1 MKSINEY
8 IQLLAVYMQTH
19 ASVYHIKRMGIFGS
33 VARGEQT
40 ENSDIDICYEGEAP
54 TLFTLVRIKYELEAL
69 LGRPVD
75 LVRVREKMDEVLKQ
89 PFKRKLFMYDVK
101 VLHLLDKVIESLEVI
116 QQRTENIHCTN
127 DFLDSATGT
136 LLLDGVCMKLIATGE
151 SIKNLDKLTAGNLLI
166 YYPQIPWREVMGM
179 RDIIVHHYFEVDAD
193 VIFNTVKENIPL
205 LMDTLLQM
213 REDLKE

>member
-1 MKSINEY
+1 
-8 IQLLAVYMQTH
+8 
-19 ASVYHIKRMGIFGS
+19 
-33 VARGEQT
+33 
-40 ENSDIDICYEGEAP
+40 
-54 TLFTLVRIKYELEAL
+54 
-69 LGRPVD
+69 
-75 LVRVREKMDEVLKQ
+75 
-89 PFKRKLFMYDVK
+89 MYDVK

-127 DFLDSATGT
+127 DFLDSASGT
-136 LLLDGVCMKLIATGE
+136 LSLAGVCMKLIATGE

>member
-1 MKSINEY
+1 
-8 IQLLAVYMQTH
+8 
-19 ASVYHIKRMGIFGS
+19 
-33 VARGEQT
+33 
-40 ENSDIDICYEGEAP
+40 
-54 TLFTLVRIKYELEAL
+54 
-69 LGRPVD
+69 
-75 LVRVREKMDEVLKQ
+75 
-89 PFKRKLFMYDVK
+89 MYDVK

-127 DFLDSATGT
+127 DF
-136 LLLDGVCMKLIATGE
+136 LDGVCMKLIATGE

>member
-1 MKSINEY
+1 
-8 IQLLAVYMQTH
+8 
-19 ASVYHIKRMGIFGS
+19 
-33 VARGEQT
+33 
-40 ENSDIDICYEGEAP
+40 
-54 TLFTLVRIKYELEAL
+54 
-69 LGRPVD
+69 
-75 LVRVREKMDEVLKQ
+75 
-89 PFKRKLFMYDVK
+89 MYDVK
-101 VLHLLDKVIESLEVI
+101 VLHLLDKVIESLKVI

-213 REDLKE
+213 REDLKGYSVNVPKK

>member
-1 MKSINEY
+1 
-8 IQLLAVYMQTH
+8 
-19 ASVYHIKRMGIFGS
+19 
-33 VARGEQT
+33 
-40 ENSDIDICYEGEAP
+40 
-54 TLFTLVRIKYELEAL
+54 
-69 LGRPVD
+69 
-75 LVRVREKMDEVLKQ
+75 
-89 PFKRKLFMYDVK
+89 MYDVK

-193 VIFNTVKENIPL
+193 VIFNTEKENIPL

>member
-1 MKSINEY
+1 M
-8 IQLLAVYMQTH
+8 
-19 ASVYHIKRMGIFGS
+19 
-33 VARGEQT
+33 
-40 ENSDIDICYEGEAP
+40 
-54 TLFTLVRIKYELEAL
+54 
-69 LGRPVD
+69 
-75 LVRVREKMDEVLKQ
+75 
-89 PFKRKLFMYDVK
+89 RKLFMYDVK

>member
-1 MKSINEY
+1 
-8 IQLLAVYMQTH
+8 
-19 ASVYHIKRMGIFGS
+19 
-33 VARGEQT
+33 
-40 ENSDIDICYEGEAP
+40 
-54 TLFTLVRIKYELEAL
+54 
-69 LGRPVD
+69 
-75 LVRVREKMDEVLKQ
+75 
-89 PFKRKLFMYDVK
+89 MYDVK

-213 REDLKE
+213 RGFEGMIKGCSITGILSFYI

>member
-1 MKSINEY
+1 
-8 IQLLAVYMQTH
+8 
-19 ASVYHIKRMGIFGS
+19 
-33 VARGEQT
+33 
-40 ENSDIDICYEGEAP
+40 
-54 TLFTLVRIKYELEAL
+54 
-69 LGRPVD
+69 
-75 LVRVREKMDEVLKQ
+75 
-89 PFKRKLFMYDVK
+89 MYDVK

-213 REDLKE
+213 RASFRFIYKIYESNLPFSI

>member
-1 MKSINEY
+1 
-8 IQLLAVYMQTH
+8 
-19 ASVYHIKRMGIFGS
+19 
-33 VARGEQT
+33 
-40 ENSDIDICYEGEAP
+40 
-54 TLFTLVRIKYELEAL
+54 
-69 LGRPVD
+69 
-75 LVRVREKMDEVLKQ
+75 
-89 PFKRKLFMYDVK
+89 MYDVK

-205 LMDTLLQM
+205 LMASFRFIYKIYESNLPFSI
-213 REDLKE
+213 

>member
-1 MKSINEY
+1 MNTMLKENLYEVEFDDLNRKEVESFENNNSILGAKVDVSVTLGKCKKSIKDILE
-8 IQLLAVYMQTH
+8 
-19 ASVYHIKRMGIFGS
+19 IKEGD
-33 VARGEQT
+33 V
-40 ENSDIDICYEGEAP
+40 IC
-54 TLFTLVRIKYELEAL
+54 
-69 LGRPVD
+69 
-75 LVRVREKMDEVLKQ
+75 
-89 PFKRKLFMYDVK
+89 
-101 VLHLLDKVIESLEVI
+101 LDKTIDEDLDIYV
-116 QQRTENIHCTN
+116 N
-127 DFLDSATGT
+127 DKC
-136 LLLDGVCMKLIATGE
+136 VATGE

>member
-1 MKSINEY
+1 
-8 IQLLAVYMQTH
+8 
-19 ASVYHIKRMGIFGS
+19 
-33 VARGEQT
+33 
-40 ENSDIDICYEGEAP
+40 
-54 TLFTLVRIKYELEAL
+54 
-69 LGRPVD
+69 
-75 LVRVREKMDEVLKQ
+75 
-89 PFKRKLFMYDVK
+89 MYDVK

-127 DFLDSATGT
+127 DFLDAATGT

-151 SIKNLDKLTAGNLLI
+151 SIKNLDKLTAGNVLI

>member
-1 MKSINEY
+1 
-8 IQLLAVYMQTH
+8 
-19 ASVYHIKRMGIFGS
+19 
-33 VARGEQT
+33 
-40 ENSDIDICYEGEAP
+40 
-54 TLFTLVRIKYELEAL
+54 
-69 LGRPVD
+69 
-75 LVRVREKMDEVLKQ
+75 
-89 PFKRKLFMYDVK
+89 MYDVK

-127 DFLDSATGT
+127 DCLDSATGT

>member
-1 MKSINEY
+1 MEVTKDLR
-8 IQLLAVYMQTH
+8 QL
-19 ASVYHIKRMGIFGS
+19 
-33 VARGEQT
+33 
-40 ENSDIDICYEGEAP
+40 
-54 TLFTLVRIKYELEAL
+54 
-69 LGRPVD
+69 
-75 LVRVREKMDEVLKQ
+75 
-89 PFKRKLFMYDVK
+89 KLFMYDVK

>member
-1 MKSINEY
+1 
-8 IQLLAVYMQTH
+8 
-19 ASVYHIKRMGIFGS
+19 
-33 VARGEQT
+33 
-40 ENSDIDICYEGEAP
+40 
-54 TLFTLVRIKYELEAL
+54 
-69 LGRPVD
+69 
-75 LVRVREKMDEVLKQ
+75 
-89 PFKRKLFMYDVK
+89 MYDVK

-116 QQRTENIHCTN
+116 QQRTENTN

-166 YYPQIPWREVMGM
+166 YYPQRPWREVMGM

>member
-1 MKSINEY
+1 
-8 IQLLAVYMQTH
+8 
-19 ASVYHIKRMGIFGS
+19 
-33 VARGEQT
+33 
-40 ENSDIDICYEGEAP
+40 
-54 TLFTLVRIKYELEAL
+54 
-69 LGRPVD
+69 
-75 LVRVREKMDEVLKQ
+75 
-89 PFKRKLFMYDVK
+89 MYDVK

-136 LLLDGVCMKLIATGE
+136 LLLDGVCMKLIATG
-151 SIKNLDKLTAGNLLI
+151 
-166 YYPQIPWREVMGM
+166 
-179 RDIIVHHYFEVDAD
+179 VHHYFEVDAD

>member
-1 MKSINEY
+1 
-8 IQLLAVYMQTH
+8 
-19 ASVYHIKRMGIFGS
+19 
-33 VARGEQT
+33 
-40 ENSDIDICYEGEAP
+40 
-54 TLFTLVRIKYELEAL
+54 
-69 LGRPVD
+69 
-75 LVRVREKMDEVLKQ
+75 
-89 PFKRKLFMYDVK
+89 MYDVK

-127 DFLDSATGT
+127 DILDSATGT